1 MKPDKLA
8 VIQLLV
14 LVNTQNTNLKSASDH
29 YSFRISFCG
38 QSGWKF
44 KLAQMN
50 ILILLVC
57 DAKAQR
63 G

>member
-29 YSFRISFCG
+29 YSFRISFTNK
-38 QSGWKF
+38 Q
-44 KLAQMN
+44 
-50 ILILLVC
+50 
-57 DAKAQR
+57 
-63 G
+63 